1 MRLTLD
7 RFLAA
12 VAAKAECPAPAYAD
26 VTQVI
31 LERIGKDLASW
42 EARTLKK
49 ACIAVISGSGRM
61 SEMELLALGP
71 DARALLRALAV
82 LRTTATA
89 ADVLSRVS
97 RRAATSG
104 YLRAK
109 RKRGRYV

>member
-31 LERIGKDLASW
+31 LERVGKDLASW

-49 ACIAVISGSGRM
+49 ACIAVISRSGRM
-61 SEMELLALGP
+61 TAMELSALGP
-71 DARALLRALAV
+71 DASALLRAFVQCRDAGHYSPVELFAFERQLRRISALAH
-82 LRTTATA
+82 
-89 ADVLSRVS
+89 
-97 RRAATSG
+97 
-104 YLRAK
+104 
-109 RKRGRYV
+109 